1 MSISTGLEFAAE
13 NVLPIIRSLIAKRL
27 LESGYSQLRVAK
39 ILGVTQPAVNR
50 YVSRDYDE
58 LLSKA
63 ESLGINR
70 DWVLEVVKNVV
81 ELVLSGREYEAL
93 EYLTNAVIMEL
104 GSLRLCDAHR
114 RLVPSLPTNCNVC
127 SVLITGISD
136 SIIKN
141 VERALSILEAHPEIQ
156 VVIPRV
162 LMNIVEAKPGAVTE
176 DDVVGVPGRIDAH
189 DGRVIIGSRPTYG
202 GSKHLGRLI
211 IKCMNVNPR
220 YRSVASIKYDEKVEN
235 ALRGGLGIHYV
246 KVGPHESP
254 NEDEVISAVANSLIK
269 DPTLEV
275 VIDLGGYALEPVTY
289 VFGLDAMDVAL
300 KIVRI
305 ASKIT

>member
-81 ELVLSGREYEAL
+81 ELVLSSREYEAL

-189 DGRVIIGSRPTYG
+189 DGRVIVGSRPTYG

-235 ALRGGLGIHYV
+235 ALRGLGIHYV

-305 ASKIT
+305 ASRIT